1 MEFWACGLSR
11 VCKGIGVDGRGLKS
25 REVEKQKA
33 QFGANELEKQAKI
46 SLFARFFAQFKNMM
60 VIVLLI
66 SAVISVTLSLVKGHY
81 EDLFEGGIIFAI
93 VIINAIIGVIQEK
106 KAEDSLALLAQKTG
120 THTKVFRDQKWQI
133 IDTKDVVVG
142 DLVELKAGDYVPADM
157 RLIETHNLKCDESS
171 LTGESHA
178 VFKNADVICDE
189 KTPLADR
196 ANIAFSGTN
205 VTFGKGTGI
214 VVKVGRATQM
224 GAIAKILNKQ
234 IKDKSPL
241 EKNIDKIGK
250 IITFGVLATVA
261 VVFVTE
267 LIFCS
272 RLNVLEAF
280 LISVALAVAAI
291 PESLPAVITIIMAL
305 GVERL
310 AKKGAIVKTLNAVET
325 LGCCNV
331 ICSDKTGTLTQNK
344 MQVKHI
350 YTGGKLFNADEFNA
364 NLNADLMRAI
374 VLCNNAKLSSG
385 GQILG
390 DATETSLLRFAYDKK
405 IDIDAANISCPR
417 VLEVPFDST
426 SKLMT
431 TVNTI
436 NGNNVII
443 TKGAFDYLL
452 KDCSQILIN
461 GRVEALSIKLK
472 NDLLNIH
479 KFMGRQAERIIA
491 VAACTVEKTQNDA
504 QNLEKVA
511 KNRQNMVFLGLFG
524 IVDPPR
530 PNVKNSINK
539 CVQAGLKPIMITG
552 DHPDTALAIAK
563 EIGIAKNE
571 AEVITG
577 QELASLS
584 VKELREK
591 LGQFS
596 VFCRVSPEDK
606 VKIVR
611 ALRGQG
617 HVVAMTGDGVNDAPS
632 LKMADIGVGMGSG
645 TDVTKSVSDLIL
657 TNDDYSTIVVAIE
670 EGRTI
675 YSNIQKTLQFL
686 LSTNAVEVLGIF
698 ITALIMK
705 NAVFLLPSQILF
717 INLITDSLPAF
728 ALGLEP
734 PEKDLMKHPPRN
746 TKQSLFAGEVG
757 TAIIYQAFV
766 QTLIV
771 LVMFVVANAKL
782 GNEIAS
788 TMVFLTI
795 CYMQILHAVNCK
807 TNKSLFKI
815 KPFANIT
822 FNLSFIA
829 LFALITAVG
838 VIPIMQKAFNIVAL
852 NLTQWLIVAFFSISI
867 IPAVEFCKFLLHFA
881 RKSRKNL
888 INSAKPIKNT
898 AKTA

>member
-1 MEFWACGLSR
+1 M
-11 VCKGIGVDGRGLKS
+11 
-25 REVEKQKA
+25 
-33 QFGANELEKQAKI
+33 
-46 SLFARFFAQFKNMM
+46 
-60 VIVLLI
+60 
-66 SAVISVTLSLVKGHY
+66 
-81 EDLFEGGIIFAI
+81 
-93 VIINAIIGVIQEK
+93 
-106 KAEDSLALLAQKTG
+106 
-120 THTKVFRDQKWQI
+120 
-133 IDTKDVVVG
+133 
-142 DLVELKAGDYVPADM
+142 
-157 RLIETHNLKCDESS
+157 
-171 LTGESHA
+171 
-178 VFKNADVICDE
+178 
-189 KTPLADR
+189 
-196 ANIAFSGTN
+196 
-205 VTFGKGTGI
+205 
-214 VVKVGRATQM
+214 
-224 GAIAKILNKQ
+224 
-234 IKDKSPL
+234 
-241 EKNIDKIGK
+241 
-250 IITFGVLATVA
+250 
-261 VVFVTE
+261 
-267 LIFCS
+267 
-272 RLNVLEAF
+272 
-280 LISVALAVAAI
+280 
-291 PESLPAVITIIMAL
+291 
-305 GVERL
+305 
-310 AKKGAIVKTLNAVET
+310 
-325 LGCCNV
+325 
-331 ICSDKTGTLTQNK
+331 
-344 MQVKHI
+344 
-350 YTGGKLFNADEFNA
+350 
-364 NLNADLMRAI
+364 
-374 VLCNNAKLSSG
+374 
-385 GQILG
+385 G

-426 SKLMT
+426 SKSMT

-461 GRVEALSIKLK
+461 GRVEALSTKLK
-472 NDLLNIH
+472 NDLLNIR

-530 PNVKNSINK
+530 PNVKHSINK

-584 VKELREK
+584 VKELRKK

-815 KPFANIT
+815 NPFANIT

-838 VIPIMQKAFNIVAL
+838 VIPIMQKAFNIVSL
-852 NLTQWLIVAFFSISI
+852 NFTQWLIVAFFSISI
-867 IPAVEFCKFLLHFA
+867 IPAVEFCKFLLHLA
-881 RKSRKNL
+881 EKSRKNSL
-888 INSAKPIKNT
+888 KSAKSIKNT